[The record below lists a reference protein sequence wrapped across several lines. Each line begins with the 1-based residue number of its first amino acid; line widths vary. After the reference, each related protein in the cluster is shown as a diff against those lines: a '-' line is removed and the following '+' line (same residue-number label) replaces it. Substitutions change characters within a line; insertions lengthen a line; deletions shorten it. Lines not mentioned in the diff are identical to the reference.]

1 MGVIFCQEK
10 RQRGENTELPV
21 PLRKEGVYT
30 ESAEY
35 AEVTEKGARVDDR
48 G

>member
-1 MGVIFCQEK
+1 MGVIFCQGK
-10 RQRGENTELPV
+10 RLGGENTELPV
-21 PLRKEGVYT
+21 PLRKERVYT

-35 AEVTEKGARVDDR
+35 AEVTEKGERVDDR